1 MKCFLMYWMWTVLFI
16 IPGLIDN
23 SIGVVA
29 VNSNEADL
37 KGPVFTNEPLNRIDF
52 SNSTGAV
59 VECRASGNPP
69 PEIIWIRSDSGTAV
83 GDVPGL
89 RQVLSNGNLVFP
101 PFRAEDYRQEVHAQ
115 VYACMAKNSIG
126 SIISRDV
133 HVRAAIIQYY
143 DTDVIKEFAIR
154 GNSVVMKCQIPSF
167 VQDFVNVV
175 SWHTDQNETFYPGRE
190 IVVTQYYEADVNK
203 EHVIRG
209 NSAII
214 KCLIPSFVAD
224 FVEVVSWHTDQDETF
239 SPNTNYVV
247 SQHYDT
253 DGSKE
258 YVIRGNSA
266 IIKCQIPSFVAD
278 FVSVVSWHTDQ
289 DETFYPDNK
298 YVVIQAYEAEADN
311 EYIIRGNSAIMKC
324 EIPSFVADFVFVDS
338 WEDSEGKTY
347 LYNNMSYS
355 VVHQF
360 YEVRV
365 IDEFVLRGNS
375 VILKC
380 LLPSFVTEFVEVE
393 AWLTSEG
400 EEFKANDNNLVVAQA
415 YSVSI
420 MDEHVL
426 RGNTAILK
434 CHIPSFVSDFV
445 AVDAWIDDEGVEYY
459 PNRHFDGK
467 YLVLPSGEL
476 HIKEVGPED
485 GYKSYQCRTKH
496 RLTGET
502 RLSATKGRLVITE
515 PIASTKPKIDELY
528 RFSVQTDESG
538 KALKLICPAQA
549 YPRPVFNTKP
559 KIDESDRFNHQTSN
573 SNTSIRLNCLGQA
586 YPRPIY
592 KTNCK
597 YKTQK
602 PVGSVPPKLSSGDKT
617 RTVESKIN
625 GSITMLCPMQSLP
638 NPLDHVPQHFRLIPK
653 VLHFNDRQILALH
666 YFVKLKLGQLGFL
679 KPIGSRPP
687 TFSIEAKSSTFV
699 KATNTRF
706 ALLCQAQAW
715 PVEPIGSRPPTF
727 STESKT
733 SSFIKEEH
741 SSFSLLCQAQA
752 WPVGVF
758 KWYKYIEGTT
768 RKSAVVLDDRVKQVS
783 GTLIIKDAV
792 VEDSGKYLCVVNNS
806 VGGES
811 VETVLTVTAP
821 LSAKIEPQTQVV
833 DFGRPAVFTCH
844 FSGNP
849 IKTISWTKDGK
860 SIKHSDPVLK
870 IESVKKENKGMY
882 QCFIRNDQES
892 AQASAELKLG
902 VDPPVIKEAFTEET
916 LHPGPSV
923 FLRCIAHGNPTP
935 EISWELDGKKIS
947 NNERYQVGQYVT
959 VNGAVVSYLNITSVH
974 TNDGGLYKCTASSKV
989 GTVSHEAKLNIYG
1002 LPFIRPME
1010 KKPIVAGE
1018 TLVVT
1023 CPVAGYPIESIVWE
1037 RDNRPLPINRKQKVF
1052 PNGTLI
1058 IENVERNS
1066 DQATYT
1072 CVAKNSEGYSA
1083 RGAIEIQV
1091 MALPFILPF
1100 SFGDE
1105 ILNEGDGAAIQ
1116 CYASKGDAP
1125 IVPPR
1130 WILEPTDKAFAQGSN
1145 SKVECKADGFP
1156 KPQITWKKAVGDTP
1170 GEYKDLRQNET
1181 TIRVDDGGALLIEN
1195 IQKTN
1200 EGYYLCEAI
1209 NGIGSGL
1216 SAVILISVQ
1225 APPEFS
1231 EKLRNQTARRGEPAV
1246 LQCEAKGEKPIGIL
1260 WNMNNIRLDPKSDNR
1275 YTIREEILQ
1284 DGVMSSLSIKRTER
1298 ADSALF
1304 TCMAT
1309 NAFGSDDTSINM
1321 IIQEVP
1327 EMPYALKV
1335 LDKSGRTI
1343 SLSWAKPY
1351 DGNSP
1356 IKRYLIEFK
1365 RMRGSWETDIDRVIV
1380 PGHTNE
1386 AQVQKLSPATT
1397 YNIRIV
1403 AENEIGV
1410 SDSSEVV
1417 TIITAEEAPTGKPQN
1432 IKIEPINQTAL
1443 LVTWKPPPKGEWN
1456 GELQGYYVGHKLSSA
1471 NTSFIYETVSFQQ
1484 DAGENKEHN
1493 LEITNLKTYTQYSVV
1508 IQAYNKIGAGPVSDE
1523 ERQYT
1528 AEGTPDQPPSDT
1540 SCTTLT
1546 SQTIRVSWVSP
1557 PLESANGVIKGYK
1570 VVYAPSELWHDDK
1583 NKDYKKTASSDTVLH
1598 GLKKFTNYTMQI
1610 LATTSGGD
1618 GVRSAPIHCQT
1629 EQDVPEAPT
1638 AVKALAMSG
1647 GAILVSWRQPAN
1659 PNGIILQYT
1668 VYVKSTKDGET
1679 KSHKVPAYQM
1689 SYEAAALDK
1698 DQPYEF
1704 WVTASTIIGE
1714 GQSSK
1719 SIVAMPSEK
1728 VPAKIASFDETITA
1742 TFKEDVKLECQAVGV
1757 PTPDITWKIRG
1768 SEFVPND
1775 RVRQLPEG
1783 SLYIKNVIR
1792 QDTGEYTCTAENSI
1806 AKDSITHKLIV
1817 LAPPQSPML
1826 TLTSTTTDSL
1836 TLKLKPHD
1844 GDMAPLHGYTL
1855 HYKPEFGEWETI
1867 DVALD
1872 APKYTVDNLYCGS
1885 RYQVYSTAYNSI
1897 GAGEPS
1903 DILNTRTKGSKPI
1916 LPDKTR
1922 FIEVSSNSITLHL
1935 PSWKDGGC
1943 RMSHFVVEHKRKEQT
1958 EWNQISNN
1966 VKPGGNFVVLDLEPA
1981 TWYNLRVT
1989 AHNSAGFTVA
1999 EYEFATLTATGGTIA
2014 PAIEIHRPGMR
2025 GYMPWIPEWLD
2036 LNVMVPLI
2044 ATIIVVTVGIL
2055 VICVA
2060 FTRRRGDDMRNG
2072 PKDVYYDVVY
2082 NQSMGGPGATT
2093 IDKRRPDL
2101 RDELGYIAPPNR
2113 KLPPVPGSNY
2123 NTCDRIKRGT
2133 VITRSMRSANSTWDP
2148 RKPIYEELRDAPPV
2162 PRRFKDYGAKECFHP
2177 HQPGMEDEICP
2188 YATFHLL
2195 GFREEMDPTKA
2206 MNFQTF
2212 PHQNGNMGTMGPNGS
2227 MPMPGH
2233 VHSRSGSQSMPR
2245 GNRYARKNS
2254 QGGQS
2259 SIYQPAPEYDDP
2271 ANCAEE
2277 DQYRRY
2283 TRVNGS
2289 MYGGPEYD
2297 DPANCAEEDQY
2308 QSQYGG
2314 SYGRPY
2320 DHYGSRGSMES
2331 NEISEAE
2338 CDRDN
2343 GPRGNYGAVRSP
2355 RTNPSDKVNTEEVR
2369 KLLERNEVG
2378 PKYAQQQTSTTTTG
2392 LTAYD
2397 TMAVANIQEFRRRAI
2412 FNEIFNN
2419 NNINKKKYTLFT
2431 LPKKILK

>member
-298 YVVIQAYEAEADN
+298 Y
-311 EYIIRGNSAIMKC
+311 
-324 EIPSFVADFVFVDS
+324 
-338 WEDSEGKTY
+338 
-347 LYNNMSYS
+347 
-355 VVHQF
+355 
-360 YEVRV
+360 
-365 IDEFVLRGNS
+365 
-375 VILKC
+375 
-380 LLPSFVTEFVEVE
+380 
-393 AWLTSEG
+393 
-400 EEFKANDNNLVVAQA
+400 
-415 YSVSI
+415 
-420 MDEHVL
+420 
-426 RGNTAILK
+426 
-434 CHIPSFVSDFV
+434 
-445 AVDAWIDDEGVEYY
+445 
-459 PNRHFDGK
+459 DGK

-549 YPRPVFNTKP
+549 YPRP
-559 KIDESDRFNHQTSN
+559 
-573 SNTSIRLNCLGQA
+573 
-586 YPRPIY
+586 
-592 KTNCK
+592 
-597 YKTQK
+597 
-602 PVGSVPPKLSSGDKT
+602 
-617 RTVESKIN
+617 
-625 GSITMLCPMQSLP
+625 
-638 NPLDHVPQHFRLIPK
+638 
-653 VLHFNDRQILALH
+653 
-666 YFVKLKLGQLGFL
+666 
-679 KPIGSRPP
+679 
-687 TFSIEAKSSTFV
+687 
-699 KATNTRF
+699 
-706 ALLCQAQAW
+706 
-715 PVEPIGSRPPTF
+715 
-727 STESKT
+727 
-733 SSFIKEEH
+733 
-741 SSFSLLCQAQA
+741 
-752 WPVGVF
+752 VF

-1116 CYASKGDAP
+1116 CYASK
-1125 IVPPR
+1125 VPPR